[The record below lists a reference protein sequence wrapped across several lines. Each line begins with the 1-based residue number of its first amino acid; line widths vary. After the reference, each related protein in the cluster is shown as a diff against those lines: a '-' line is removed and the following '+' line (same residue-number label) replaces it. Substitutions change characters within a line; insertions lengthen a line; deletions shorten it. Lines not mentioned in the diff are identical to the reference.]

1 MPQTIN
7 TNVMSLNAQ
16 RNLNTSQSSLATSM
30 ERLSSGLRVNSARD
44 DAAGLAV
51 AERMNTA
58 VRGAGVAI
66 RNANDGV
73 SMLQTVEGALGRIGE
88 NLQRIRE
95 LAVQSANGVIS
106 DDDRAYLQAEATQL
120 QEEVKR
126 IVDNTRFNGLE
137 VLDGSYPSPVSFQVG
152 PESTDTVNVET
163 TSFVM
168 TGLNVYGDA
177 DISTEAGAR
186 ALIDQIDT
194 DLEGV
199 NTARAASGAVQSRM
213 ESIVMQLQIFS
224 ENTASAR
231 SRIMDTDYAQETA
244 NLARVQI
251 LQQAGSAMLTQANN
265 QPQMVMQ
272 LLQGL
277 R

>member
-126 IVDNTRFNGLE
+126 IVDNTRFNGME

>member
-137 VLDGSYPSPVSFQVG
+137 VLDGTYPSPVSFQVG

-163 TSFVM
+163 SSFVM

-177 DISTEAGAR
+177 DISTEAAAR

-231 SRIMDTDYAQETA
+231 GRIMDTDYAQETA

>member
-66 RNANDGV
+66 RNANDAV

-95 LAVQSANGVIS
+95 LAVQSANGVIG

-126 IVDNTRFNGLE
+126 IVDNTRFNGME
-137 VLDGSYPSPVSFQVG
+137 VLDGSYTSPVSFQVG

>member
-126 IVDNTRFNGLE
+126 IVDNTRFNGME

-186 ALIDQIDT
+186 ALIDRIDT

-231 SRIMDTDYAQETA
+231 GRIMDTDYAQETA

>member
-231 SRIMDTDYAQETA
+231 GRIMDTDYAQETA

>member
-1 MPQTIN
+1 MLAW
-7 TNVMSLNAQ
+7 MSD
-16 RNLNTSQSSLATSM
+16 T
-30 ERLSSGLRVNSARD
+30 GGYF
-44 DAAGLAV
+44 AGRFLGRHKLYEAV
-51 AERMNTA
+51 
-58 VRGAGVAI
+58 
-66 RNANDGV
+66 
-73 SMLQTVEGALGRIGE
+73 SPKKTVEGALGRIGE
-88 NLQRIRE
+88 NVQRIRE

-177 DISTEAGAR
+177 DISSEAGAR

-224 ENTASAR
+224 ENTAAAR

>member
-186 ALIDQIDT
+186 ALIDRIDT

-231 SRIMDTDYAQETA
+231 GRIMDTDYAQETA

>member
-126 IVDNTRFNGLE
+126 IVDNTRFNGME

-231 SRIMDTDYAQETA
+231 GRIMDTDYAQETA

>member
-126 IVDNTRFNGLE
+126 IVDNTRFNGME

-186 ALIDQIDT
+186 ALIDRIDT

>member
-58 VRGAGVAI
+58 VRGAGVAS

-186 ALIDQIDT
+186 ALIDRIDT

>member
-7 TNVMSLNAQ
+7 TNVMSLSAQ
-16 RNLNTSQSSLATSM
+16 RNLNTTQSTLATSM
-30 ERLSSGLRVNSARD
+30 ARLSSGLRVNSARD

-51 AERMNTA
+51 AERMSTA
-58 VRGAGVAI
+58 VRGANVAI

-73 SMLQTVEGALGRIGE
+73 SLMQTVEGALGRIGE

-106 DDDRAYLQAEATQL
+106 DADREYLQAEATQL
-120 QEEVKR
+120 QAEVAR
-126 IVDNTRFNGLE
+126 TVDNTRFSGLSVFDGTFPPE
-137 VLDGSYPSPVSFQVG
+137 VLFQVG
-152 PESTDTVNVET
+152 SESTDTVGVET
-163 TSFVM
+163 DDFIMNT
-168 TGLNVYGDA
+168 LNTYGGA
-177 DISTEAGAR
+177 DISSEATAR
-186 ALIDQIDT
+186 ALIDSIDA
-194 DLEGV
+194 DLDSV
-199 NTARAASGAVQSRM
+199 NRARAASGAVQSRF
-213 ESIVMQLQIFS
+213 ESIVLQLQVFS

-244 NLARVQI
+244 SLARAQI

-272 LLQGL
+272 LLQGI

>member
-1 MPQTIN
+1 
-7 TNVMSLNAQ
+7 
-16 RNLNTSQSSLATSM
+16 
-30 ERLSSGLRVNSARD
+30 
-44 DAAGLAV
+44 
-51 AERMNTA
+51 
-58 VRGAGVAI
+58 
-66 RNANDGV
+66 
-73 SMLQTVEGALGRIGE
+73 
-88 NLQRIRE
+88 
-95 LAVQSANGVIS
+95 
-106 DDDRAYLQAEATQL
+106 
-120 QEEVKR
+120 
-126 IVDNTRFNGLE
+126 
-137 VLDGSYPSPVSFQVG
+137 
-152 PESTDTVNVET
+152 
-163 TSFVM
+163 M

-186 ALIDQIDT
+186 ALIDRIDT